1 MNRTQNTDK
10 TPKASKRKITSKQI
24 VAIVGIILLVLMYVV
39 TLIVALVDNSS
50 SGNLFGMCLIATWVI
65 PLLIWIYTWMYG
77 KLTGK
82 STMADLNLGGKNH
95 VTDEEVREILI
106 KQATEDAD
114 TPEK

>member
-1 MNRTQNTDK
+1 MNQTQNTDK
-10 TPKASKRKITSKQI
+10 APETSKRKISSKQL
-24 VAIVGIILLVLMYVV
+24 VAIIGIILLVLMYVV

-82 STMADLNLGGKNH
+82 ATIADLNLGGKDH
-95 VTDEEVREILI
+95 VTDEEVRDILI
-106 KQATEDAD
+106 KQATEDVEP
-114 TPEK
+114 PEK